1 MSDVIKTYSPSHIEE
16 LDETLKNITQ
26 SVIYIAGC
34 TDIMI
39 HQAQWHAASC
49 LIDLNTVEE
58 MRQTLHLEEKGVL
71 IGASLPVINLIQ
83 HPVMQE
89 KFAILIE
96 SCRQIGSIQIQNRA
110 TIGGNIANAS
120 PAGDTLP
127 ILSVLNAELWIGPR
141 QKGEFDR
148 LTLDQVMLGPGKNS
162 LNGNKYIA
170 FIYLPYPD
178 PPDPYWYFRKVGQ
191 RYSMAISKL
200 SLALLGWK
208 RNNTIQDVRIC
219 AGSVSAQVK
228 RARLTEKLLNQSD
241 LELKLIRQA
250 SEQLMKEIKP
260 ITDIRSTKEYRKIT
274 AGRLLQEA
282 LTAWIAE

>member
-1 MSDVIKTYSPSHIEE
+1 MSDLIKTYAPAQLEE
-16 LDETLKNITQ
+16 LDETLRNISQQVTY
-26 SVIYIAGC
+26 VAGC

-39 HQAQWHAASC
+39 HQTHWSTARC
-49 LIDLNTVEE
+49 LINLNTVKD
-58 MRQTLHLEEKGVL
+58 MRQTLQIEEQGVL
-71 IGASLPVINLIQ
+71 IGASLPITDLVQ
-83 HPVMQE
+83 HTVMQD

-110 TIGGNIANAS
+110 TLGGNIANAS

-127 ILSVLNAELWIGPR
+127 VLSVLKAELWIGPR
-141 QKGEFDR
+141 RKGEFER
-148 LTLDQVMLGPGKNS
+148 LSLDKVMLGPGETS
-162 LNGNKYIA
+162 LGDNKYIA

-178 PPDPYWYFRKVGQ
+178 QPDLYWYFRKVGQ

-208 RNNTIQDVRIC
+208 RGTTVQDVRIC

-228 RARLTEKLLNQSD
+228 RARLTEKLLNQKDFD
-241 LELKLIRQA
+241 LEVIKQA
-250 SEQLMKEIKP
+250 SEQLMQEIKP
-260 ITDIRSTKEYRKIT
+260 ITDIRSTKDYRKIT

-282 LTAWIAE
+282 LTAWISE

>member
-1 MSDVIKTYSPSHIEE
+1 MSDLIKTYAPAQLEE
-16 LDETLKNITQ
+16 LDETLRNISQQVTY
-26 SVIYIAGC
+26 VAGC

-39 HQAQWHAASC
+39 HQTHWSTARC
-49 LIDLNTVEE
+49 LVNLNTVKE
-58 MRQTLHLEEKGVL
+58 MRQTLQIEEQGVL
-71 IGASLPVINLIQ
+71 IGASLPITDLVQ
-83 HPVMQE
+83 HTVMQD

-110 TIGGNIANAS
+110 TLGGNIANAS

-127 ILSVLNAELWIGPR
+127 VLSVLKAELWIGPR
-141 QKGEFDR
+141 RKGEFER
-148 LTLDQVMLGPGKNS
+148 LSLDKVMLGPGETS
-162 LNGNKYIA
+162 LGDNKYIA

-178 PPDPYWYFRKVGQ
+178 QPDLYWYFRKVGQ

-208 RNNTIQDVRIC
+208 RGTTVQDVRIC

-228 RARLTEKLLNQSD
+228 RARLTEKLLNQKDFD
-241 LELKLIRQA
+241 LEVIKQA
-250 SEQLMKEIKP
+250 SEQLMQEIKP
-260 ITDIRSTKEYRKIT
+260 ITDIRSTKDYRKIT

-282 LTAWIAE
+282 LTAWISE